1 MNIKKGK
8 FTKPRGSAA
17 QERARLEADFK
28 RMTQSAGGRP
38 DREPA
43 GAQEPEARRKKRLKI
58 TAISVAAVLA
68 VVVLRNYGNFARA
81 PFDKLSVVLSTVG
94 LVCVLYGLSTFASSD
109 NMAVTAGLI
118 AAGLVLCALY
128 VRRQLTLPEP
138 MLQVG
143 ILRTRKY
150 ATAVVI
156 IVIVQ
161 AVPAAAYHILIQFA
175 GSQGALHLPMLFKQ
189 GDLRSYILPIFS
201 LAIGNIAYYAM
212 WLRRYMVDESNKDYI
227 RLARAKGL
235 PSGAISRR
243 HMFRNAMVPLI
254 QYIPNSILFTLMGS
268 LYVESL
274 YSIPGMGGLLVT
286 VIKRQEKSMVVALV
300 LIYAAISILGLLFG
314 DILMAILDPRI
325 SFTKKEG
332 AR

>member
-1 MNIKKGK
+1 
-8 FTKPRGSAA
+8 
-17 QERARLEADFK
+17 
-28 RMTQSAGGRP
+28 
-38 DREPA
+38 
-43 GAQEPEARRKKRLKI
+43 
-58 TAISVAAVLA
+58 
-68 VVVLRNYGNFARA
+68 
-81 PFDKLSVVLSTVG
+81 
-94 LVCVLYGLSTFASSD
+94 
-109 NMAVTAGLI
+109 
-118 AAGLVLCALY
+118 
-128 VRRQLTLPEP
+128 
-138 MLQVG
+138 ML
-143 ILRTRKY
+143 
-150 ATAVVI
+150 
-156 IVIVQ
+156 
-161 AVPAAAYHILIQFA
+161 F
-175 GSQGALHLPMLFKQ
+175 SQGN
-189 GDLRSYILPIFS
+189 LRSYILPIFS

-235 PSGAISRR
+235 PGRSISRR

-286 VIKRQEKSMVVALV
+286 VIKRQDNTMVQALV

-332 AR
+332 SR

>member
-1 MNIKKGK
+1 MGK
-8 FTKPRGSAA
+8 YILKRILRSAITMLIVIVIVFLLL
-17 QERARLEADFK
+17 RLMPIEGYF
-28 RMTQSAGGRP
+28 
-38 DREPA
+38 E
-43 GAQEPEARRKKRLKI
+43 
-58 TAISVAAVLA
+58 
-68 VVVLRNYGNFARA
+68 NY
-81 PFDKLSVVLSTVG
+81 DKLSETQINVRLTQLGLKDPLPVQLWNFLKQIFSGDLGVSNVFRKGVSINEIVAEKIPISLQLG
-94 LVCVLYGLSTFASSD
+94 LVSLAIALALGLPLGVMMARST
-109 NMAVTAGLI
+109 
-118 AAGLVLCALY
+118 
-128 VRRQLTLPEP
+128 
-138 MLQVG
+138 
-143 ILRTRKY
+143 RTRLKLWDKFG
-150 ATAVVI
+150 TVF

-175 GSQGALHLPMLFKQ
+175 GSQSGLRLPMLFSE
-189 GDLRSYILPIFS
+189 GNLRSYILPIFS

-286 VIKRQEKSMVVALV
+286 AIKRQDNTLVQALV
-300 LIYAAISILGLLFG
+300 LIYAVISILGLLFG
-314 DILMAILDPRI
+314 DILMAVLDPRI

-332 AR
+332 SR

>member
-1 MNIKKGK
+1 MAKYI
-8 FTKPRGSAA
+8 
-17 QERARLEADFK
+17 FK
-28 RMTQSAGGRP
+28 R
-38 DREPA
+38 
-43 GAQEPEARRKKRLKI
+43 
-58 TAISVAAVLA
+58 
-68 VVVLRNYGNFARA
+68 VLRSVLTMLIITVIVLSLLRLMPIEGYFENY
-81 PFDKLSVVLSTVG
+81 DKLSQTQIDVKLRDLGLKDPLPVQLWDYIKQLLHGDLGESNVFRKGVAITEIVG
-94 LVCVLYGLSTFASSD
+94 EKIPISLQL
-109 NMAVTAGLI
+109 GLI
-118 AAGLVLCALY
+118 SLAIALALGLPL
-128 VRRQLTLPEP
+128 
-138 MLQVG
+138 G
-143 ILRTRKY
+143 IMMARSTRTRWKLWDKFG
-150 ATAVVI
+150 TIFIVV
-156 IVIVQ
+156 VQ

-175 GSQGALHLPMLFKQ
+175 GSQGSLHLPMLFKQ

-286 VIKRQEKSMVVALV
+286 VIKRQDNTMVVALV

>member
-1 MNIKKGK
+1 MAITEIVG
-8 FTKPRGSAA
+8 
-17 QERARLEADFK
+17 E
-28 RMTQSAGGRP
+28 
-38 DREPA
+38 
-43 GAQEPEARRKKRLKI
+43 KI
-58 TAISVAAVLA
+58 PISLQ
-68 VVVLRNYGNFARA
+68 L
-81 PFDKLSVVLSTVG
+81 
-94 LVCVLYGLSTFASSD
+94 
-109 NMAVTAGLI
+109 GLI
-118 AAGLVLCALY
+118 SLAIALALGLPL
-128 VRRQLTLPEP
+128 
-138 MLQVG
+138 G
-143 ILRTRKY
+143 IMMARSTRTRWKLWDKFG
-150 ATAVVI
+150 TI
-156 IVIVQ
+156 FIVIVQ

-175 GSQGALHLPMLFKQ
+175 GSQGSLHLPMLFKQ

-286 VIKRQEKSMVVALV
+286 VIKRQDNTMVVALV